1 MRRARAQIRN
11 AQSHERGG
19 RRSRAARRPMRLLP
33 VGGPPAA
40 DEGTRRECPVCLEE
54 VTANAEWVVFPCRH
68 STCADCYHR
77 IVGKLLEDD
86 AACPMCR
93 APLAEPVPGAN
104 LPVLCCE
111 IATLACMTNQLF
123 LLSARAG
130 IQALG

>member
-1 MRRARAQIRN
+1 MHRARAQIRN

-19 RRSRAARRPMRLLP
+19 RRARAARRPMRLLP

-93 APLAEPVPGAN
+93 APLAEPVPGWS
-104 LPVLCCE
+104 LFFPTTCCE
-111 IATLACMTNQLF
+111 VTSLVY
-123 LLSARAG
+123 
-130 IQALG
+130 IQHMAQ